1 MNDVIKPQSFQ
12 HTFGWPVGRFWSA
25 SRKPNGRSNLKTQRT
40 KQIMKDLHLR
50 KIRRRRC
57 MLLLM
62 SPPPTIWERGD
73 HNVENQINLGSN
85 YPGFSQTWLMLSR
98 WPIMMKRTHDNT
110 RKESKSRW
118 KENHEKWRTRKDKR
132 QHPSSLITSWP
143 PHGNLQDWKKHQQ
156 LKTHTTE
163 ESKMDSKGTLLLL
176 FLHGAR
182 WRLDLK

>member
-1 MNDVIKPQSFQ
+1 MEDLTWKRREQSRSWRICIWGRYNDDDACCYWCPRPLPFEREEITMWKTSF
-12 HTFGWPVGRFWSA
+12 T
-25 SRKPNGRSNLKTQRT
+25 L
-40 KQIMKDLHLR
+40 I
-50 KIRRRRC
+50 
-57 MLLLM
+57 
-62 SPPPTIWERGD
+62 PTIL
-73 HNVENQINLGSN
+73 VF
-85 YPGFSQTWLMLSR
+85 YQTWLMLSR
-98 WPIMMKRTHDNT
+98 WRIMMKRTHDNT

-182 WRLDLK
+182 WRLDLKLTAPQNTNSGPMQCLQE